1 MIEEME
7 GKKCKKEFTQKEIK
21 IPFQANFSMLNLL
34 CYSNLQ
40 KMSCN
45 VSKLNTTIESQF
57 TKSHLDYSTILGL
70 Q

>member
-1 MIEEME
+1 ME

-40 KMSCN
+40 KISCN
-45 VSKLNTTIESQF
+45 ESKLDT
-57 TKSHLDYSTILGL
+57 
-70 Q
+70 